1 MASLRACA
9 ADWIATPYVDAPIVI
24 PTEYPLLLAGHLL
37 LAIVTIA
44 LLLRHQRPPVS
55 AVAWLMSIVFLPLIG
70 AVLFWFFGMNRVKRR
85 QRAWWTHRRRRDRR
99 RGAVSGTDCNPAG
112 FNRLQRR
119 MAELT
124 RNATGAGVTCGNG
137 VRLLPESAEAFDAIE
152 TAIRQARHCVHVQY
166 YIYRPDKIGTRI
178 RDALIAKAREGVRVR
193 FMYDGIG
200 SWGLGRRFLRAMLD
214 AGIEVSAFL
223 PGRSLRDRWSVN
235 LRNHR
240 KLVIVD
246 DRIAFT
252 GGLNVGDEYLGH
264 NPAWGY
270 WRDTQLALSGPV
282 VQQLID
288 VFNEDWFCAT
298 DREIERVPDAAAAPE
313 QKGKVH
319 AQVIADGPD
328 LEVHPL
334 KMALLSAILE
344 AERSI
349 TLSTGYFV
357 PPQSLQEAL
366 CTAAARGVK
375 VRIIVAG
382 PSTYWYTLWA
392 GRSYYAELLAL
403 GAEIYEYRKGLFHAK
418 VLTVDGCWSLVGTP
432 NFDVRSLDLNFEVA
446 VAFSDE
452 AIACELEQQFAGDIR
467 HSQRIEPERWAR
479 RSAWRI
485 RGENFCRLFG
495 PLL

>member
-1 MASLRACA
+1 M
-9 ADWIATPYVDAPIVI
+9 I
-24 PTEYPLLLAGHLL
+24 PTQYPLLLAIHVL
-37 LAIVTIA
+37 LAIVAIA
-44 LLLRHQRPPVS
+44 LVLRHQRPPVS
-55 AVAWLMSIVFLPLIG
+55 AVAWLMSIVFLPIVG
-70 AVLFWFFGMNRVKRR
+70 ATLFWFFGMNRVKRR
-85 QRAWWTHRRRRDRR
+85 QRAWWRHRRRRDRR
-99 RGAVSGTDCNPAG
+99 RGTRDGAECHPPG
-112 FNRLQRR
+112 FNRLQQRL
-119 MAELT
+119 AELT
-124 RNATGAGVTCGNG
+124 RNATGGGVTCGNQ

-152 TAIRQARHCVHVQY
+152 TAIRQARHTVHVQY
-166 YIYRPDKIGTRI
+166 YIYRPDRIGTRI

-200 SWGLGRRFLRAMLD
+200 SWGLGRKFLRAMLD
-214 AGIEVSAFL
+214 AGIEVCAFL
-223 PGRSLRDRWSVN
+223 PGRSLGDRWSVN

-246 DRIAFT
+246 DRLAFT
-252 GGLNVGDEYLGH
+252 GGLNVGDEYLGR
-264 NPAWGY
+264 NPVWGY
-270 WRDTQLALSGPV
+270 WRDTQLALAGPV
-282 VQQLID
+282 VRQLIE

-298 DREIERVPDAAAAPE
+298 DCEIERIAEDGAASE
-313 QKGKVH
+313 RNGNVH

-328 LEVHPL
+328 LDVRPL
-334 KMALLSAILE
+334 RMVLLSAILE

-375 VRIIVAG
+375 VRILVAG

-446 VAFSDE
+446 VALSDE
-452 AIACELEQQFAGDIR
+452 QIARELERQFAEDAQ
-467 HSQRIEPERWAR
+467 HSLRIEPDRWAR
-479 RSAWRI
+479 RSPWRI
-485 RGENFCRLFG
+485 RGENFCRLFA